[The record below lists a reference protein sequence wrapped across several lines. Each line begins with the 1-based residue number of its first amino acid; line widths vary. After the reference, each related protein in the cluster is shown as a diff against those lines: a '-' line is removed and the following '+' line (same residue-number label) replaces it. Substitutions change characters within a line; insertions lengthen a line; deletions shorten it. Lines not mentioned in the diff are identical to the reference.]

1 MIHRLR
7 KLEAA
12 GAIPSPS
19 RLSQI
24 VPEPSRAL
32 RVCTYA
38 IAMLAFQ
45 PAAAEYPDRPVR
57 VVVAQPAG
65 GNADL
70 VSRSFAQKLTD
81 RFGVQFVVD
90 NRGGGGGIIGTEIA
104 IHAVPDGYTLLIV
117 PTALGT
123 NPALVKKLPFDARR
137 DLAPISQLTA
147 GPNIVVVPA
156 NSPFKNVGDII
167 TAAQAQPG
175 KLSFASSGLAN
186 ATHMAGELFKYMAKV
201 NILHVPYKGSPSAMV
216 ATSAGETELAFAGIA
231 GAMPL
236 IRSGRLRPIAVTG
249 AKRWQTL
256 PEVPTIAD
264 SGVPGYESSN
274 WYAMFAPLKM
284 PPKIINLIYSEIAT
298 IAKSAD
304 MRSRLIPDGQE
315 PLGTTPKE
323 LEAHLV
329 NEIAKWTELGKAA
342 GLTAN

>member
-1 MIHRLR
+1 ML
-7 KLEAA
+7 LSLAA
-12 GAIPSPS
+12 
-19 RLSQI
+19 
-24 VPEPSRAL
+24 
-32 RVCTYA
+32 
-38 IAMLAFQ
+38 LA
-45 PAAAEYPDRPVR
+45 AYPDKPVR
-57 VVVAQPAG
+57 VIVAQPAG

-90 NRGGGGGIIGTEIA
+90 NRGGGGGIIGTELVIR
-104 IHAVPDGYTLLIV
+104 AVPDGYTLLIV

-123 NPALVKKLPFDARR
+123 NPALVKNLPFDARR

-147 GPNIVVVPA
+147 GPNIIVVPV
-156 NSPFKNVGDII
+156 NSSFKNLGDII
-167 TAAQAQPG
+167 AAARAQPG

-201 NILHVPYKGSPSAMV
+201 NILHVPYKGSPAAMV
-216 ATSAGETELAFAGIA
+216 AVSAGETELAVAGIA
-231 GAMPL
+231 GSMPL
-236 IRSGRLRPIAVTG
+236 IRSGRIRPIATTG

-256 PEVPTIAD
+256 PDVPTIAE

-284 PPKIINLIYSEIAT
+284 PSKMINQIYSEIST

-323 LEAHLV
+323 LEVHLA

>member
-1 MIHRLR
+1 MMRDWNHT
-7 KLEAA
+7 
-12 GAIPSPS
+12 
-19 RLSQI
+19 
-24 VPEPSRAL
+24 
-32 RVCTYA
+32 VCSFVA
-38 IAMLAFQ
+38 IACALALQ
-45 PAAAEYPDRPVR
+45 PACAEYPDRPVR

-81 RFGVQFVVD
+81 KFGVQFVVD
-90 NRGGGGGIIGTEIA
+90 NRGGAGGIIGTEIA
-104 IHAVPDGYTLLIV
+104 IQAVPDGYTLLIA

-147 GPNIVVVPA
+147 GPNIIVVPV

-167 TAAQAQPG
+167 AAAQAQPG

-186 ATHMAGELFKYMAKV
+186 ATHMAGELFKYMAKI
-201 NILHVPYKGSPSAMV
+201 NILHVPYKGSPAAMV
-216 ATSAGETELAFAGIA
+216 AVSAGETELAVAGIA

-236 IRSGRLRPIAVTG
+236 IRSGRLRPVAGTG
-249 AKRWQTL
+249 AKRWPTL
-256 PEVPTIAD
+256 PEVPTVAQA
-264 SGVPGYESSN
+264 GVPGYESSN

-284 PPKIINLIYSEIAT
+284 PPKIVNLIYSEIST

-304 MRSRLIPDGQE
+304 MRSRLLPDGQE

-323 LEAHLV
+323 LEVHLAR
-329 NEIAKWTELGKAA
+329 EIAKWIELGKAA
-342 GLTAN
+342 GLTPN